1 LYARRTHQHDRPLKR
16 RDLALIGFLLVAAVP
31 ATWMLVG

>member
-1 LYARRTHQHDRPLKR
+1 LNRQEVV
-16 RDLALIGFLLVAAVP
+16 LIGLLLVAAVP

>member
-1 LYARRTHQHDRPLKR
+1 NRQEVV
-16 RDLALIGFLLVAAVP
+16 LIGLLLVAAVP